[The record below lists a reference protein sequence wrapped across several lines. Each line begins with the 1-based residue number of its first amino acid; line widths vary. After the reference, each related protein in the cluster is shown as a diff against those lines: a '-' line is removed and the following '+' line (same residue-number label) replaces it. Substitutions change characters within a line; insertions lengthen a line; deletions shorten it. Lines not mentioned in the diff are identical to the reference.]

1 MASARQ
7 LCCEKWFSC
16 THDLN
21 TQREQPEQ
29 KLIRQSIPIRVDSLS
44 AWWGRWGSNPRPS
57 DYESRAL
64 TN

>member
-7 LCCEKWFSC
+7 LCCEKWFSRA
-16 THDLN
+16 HDLD
-21 TQREQPEQ
+21 TQPKQ
-29 KLIRQSIPIRVDSLS
+29 KLISQSIPIRVDSLS

>member
-7 LCCEKWFSC
+7 LCCEKWFSRA
-16 THDLN
+16 HDLD
-21 TQREQPEQ
+21 TQPKQ
-29 KLIRQSIPIRVDSLS
+29 KLISQSILIRVDSLS